1 MTWRALLSRTTID
14 DSESKRRL
22 LTLHFQPRLLLDCNT
37 RVAQWTMEGPS
48 NPTQRIFQTSRKD
61 ISHFGQYLGVHLFQ
75 CSHFSSFCSV
85 LHQQYFSRHGFH
97 RLCNTKLDNQHQE
110 SNGDV
115 MTSFATATQ
124 HENSL
129 HWFLS
134 ANVFVGHFWT
144 FLDVF
149 ERFVR
154 IFSTV
159 FELFVH
165 LFFVLLGFR
174 TFSTEFRTSTP

>member
-1 MTWRALLSRTTID
+1 
-14 DSESKRRL
+14 
-22 LTLHFQPRLLLDCNT
+22 
-37 RVAQWTMEGPS
+37 MEGPS

-61 ISHFGQYLGVHLFQ
+61 MSHFGQYLGVHLFQ

-115 MTSFATATQ
+115 MISFVTATQ

-134 ANVFVGHFWT
+134 ANVLWAIFGRFWT
-144 FLDVF
+144 FLNVLYVFLVLFLNFSFIFFSCSSAF
-149 ERFVR
+149 ERFLQNFVPVR
-154 IFSTV
+154 RRAVFRRFERSTD
-159 FELFVH
+159 F
-165 LFFVLLGFR
+165 
-174 TFSTEFRTSTP
+174 T